1 MKLTEGL
8 RENDLEGLVLP
19 VISIDQFES
28 KIDDDAIVIGFYVLY
43 RDPATDLNRFIQKS
57 AVDIIDTEVSP
68 APTEEGYY
76 VVFVEV
82 MRNEK
87 FPEALLAILE
97 NIGNLVGFSN
107 WQFTA
112 YGVDGV
118 HDLSVDEIKS
128 LIRLTPAVESDTNDS
143 DIGES
148 VDRHTIDRILD
159 EGRRDPSYSLPTTM
173 AEFRDAIQK
182 LFAS

>member
-1 MKLTEGL
+1 MKLAEGL

-43 RDPATDLNRFIQKS
+43 RDPAADLNRFIQKS

-87 FPEALLAILE
+87 FPELLFSILE
-97 NIGNLVGFSN
+97 NIENLVGFCE
-107 WQFTA
+107 WEFTA
-112 YGVDGV
+112 YGVDGAQQ
-118 HDLSVDEIKS
+118 LSAEAIQS
-128 LIRLTPAVESDTNDS
+128 LVRLSPKADTTN

-148 VDRHTIDRILD
+148 VDRHAIDRILD
-159 EGRRDPSYSLPTTM
+159 EGRRANDYDVPVTM
-173 AEFRDAIQK
+173 AELRDAIAK
-182 LFAS
+182 LFSG